1 MKRIFLLTLA
11 AALGLCAGACQKEPS
26 DAERKAEIERQVQER
41 LAAEHQAE
49 EQQKMAQRQAEL
61 NAREQAL
68 NERENRAT
76 TTAPPTATVA
86 PTAQTRSE
94 TAESETSSY
103 ATFYQ
108 KLDPYGDWIE
118 TGDYGFVFQP
128 RPAAQSN
135 DWRPYTNGH
144 WVYTDAGWTWIS
156 EEPFGWATYHYG
168 RWLYDDEYGYVW
180 VPDTMWSPAWVAWRE
195 SND

>member
-41 LAAEHQAE
+41 LAAEHQAA
-49 EQQKMAQRQAEL
+49 EQQKMAQREAEL

-68 NERENRAT
+68 SEREDRAT
-76 TTAPPTATVA
+76 TTASPTATVA
-86 PTAQTRSE
+86 PAAQTRSE
-94 TAESETSSY
+94 TAESETGSY
-103 ATFYQ
+103 ATFYR

-128 RPAAQSN
+128 RPAAQSK
-135 DWRPYTNGH
+135 DWRPYTTGH

-168 RWLYDDEYGYVW
+168 RWIRLRNVGWVW
-180 VPDTMWSPAWVAWRE
+180 VPGQQWAPAWVSWRK
-195 SND
+195 S